1 MVEFAHKLGV
11 TQGVVSRYEAGA
23 VTPSKSVLLHLF
35 QMTRTDFEKSAISA
49 VMGDVNAAFNGA
61 CDEVLDVFQAELRK
75 RASSPETRK
84 LFVDL
89 AVKAAREN
97 EVPSALLRLLQ
108 AWDRYRHIPEV
119 RNELNEAA
127 TRIERVGQGM
137 VNPTRRAAR
146 PPADKDTRYVVMIR
160 CPQTRK
166 AVDTMMTTDREG
178 WRLADFETQQ
188 VKCPHCHGYHYWNKE
203 DAFLRRAS

>member
-1 MVEFAHKLGV
+1 MIEFGEMLSV
-11 TQGVVSRYEAGA
+11 SQGMVSRYECGRNI
-23 VTPSKSVLLHLF
+23 PSVGVILRLYKLAE
-35 QMTRTDFEKSAISA
+35 TDFEKSAISA
-49 VMGDVNAAFNGA
+49 VMGPDQDAFQQRARDVLENLQ
-61 CDEVLDVFQAELRK
+61 EELHR
-75 RASSPETRK
+75 RSSSPETRK
-84 LFVDL
+84 LFMEL
-89 AVKAAREN
+89 AAKAAREN